1 MTMLKQDWDKDV
13 LGFWFSELTPEQWYK
28 KDDDVDATIVERFG
42 ALHETIAGT
51 DNAVLAASRDSALAA
66 IIVLDQFARNMFRGS
81 PKSFAGDAKARALS
95 NAALEAGFDT
105 DMNDNEKQF
114 LYMPFMHSET
124 LADQNKSVALFEAL
138 GKENNLK
145 YARLHRDP
153 ILAFGQFPH
162 RNAVLGRPTSPAE
175 KAWIEEH
182 GGF

>member
-1 MTMLKQDWDKDV
+1 MLKPDWDKDV
-13 LGFWFSELTPEQWYK
+13 LGFWFSELTPEQWYR
-28 KDDDVDATIVERFG
+28 KDDDVDRTIVERFG
-42 ALHETIAGT
+42 ALHETIAGA
-51 DNAVLAASRDSALAA
+51 DNAVLAASRDSVLAA
-66 IIVLDQFARNMFRGS
+66 VIVLDQFARNMFRGS

-95 NAALEAGFDT
+95 NSAIEAGFDT
-105 DMNDNEKQF
+105 DMNESEKQF

-124 LADQNKSVALFEAL
+124 LADQNKSVSLFEAL
-138 GKENNLK
+138 GNENTLK

-162 RNAVLGRPTSPAE
+162 RNAILGRPTSPAE